1 MHSSLHL
8 MAARSAWFPHDR
20 FREMPRSF
28 HVSTVAYEKFIVQ
41 RWIRDSLKY
50 FIFIAYRTAWRI
62 ERLDPFDHH
71 NVMTFITTHGSLDLI
86 RHQPARIIFVIDFL
100 RLRDPRYVRFSYAYV
115 RAVPGTRIDE
125 IPNINCITMVIES
138 AERRLFEQ

>member
-1 MHSSLHL
+1 MEAIYS
-8 MAARSAWFPHDR
+8 
-20 FREMPRSF
+20 
-28 HVSTVAYEKFIVQ
+28 
-41 RWIRDSLKY
+41 
-50 FIFIAYRTAWRI
+50 
-62 ERLDPFDHH
+62 FDHP
-71 NVMTFITTHGSLDLI
+71 NSSTFVTTQRSLDLI

-100 RLRDPRYVRFSYAYV
+100 RLRDLRYVRFSYAYV